1 MSDYFGNLFSGIFGS
16 GTTGT
21 MLTPTDPNIFS
32 AGDPMAAMNRAMDLT
47 SQGVVATP
55 ASGTDWASKL
65 KGIGDT
71 LKGGGGAG
79 GGLTQ
84 LPQGQPQSLPSG
96 APVHQG
102 GDLNQLMQLLQ
113 QRRNLLLSLGKPGQ
127 GGGGG
132 GLLGM

>member
-1 MSDYFGNLFSGIFGS
+1 MSDFFGNLFSGIFGS
-16 GTTGT
+16 GAASTPIWNPANAIGTETLGPSTMNLTG
-21 MLTPTDPNIFS
+21 
-32 AGDPMAAMNRAMDLT
+32 
-47 SQGVVATP
+47 ATIG
-55 ASGTDWASKL
+55 SDTDWAGKL
-65 KGIGDT
+65 KGIGDA

-113 QRRNLLLSLGKPGQ
+113 QRRNLLLSLGKPSQ
-127 GGGGG
+127 GGGG